1 MAALKRLIDTGGVSL
16 LRGLRNILFDMI
28 NNGGMP
34 SMVDK
39 SSFKVGVNLADT
51 PGAVV
56 FRNDVLKLIQY
67 TPATKEVQFRFL
79 VIPGQWRS
87 Y

>member
-1 MAALKRLIDTGGVSL
+1 
-16 LRGLRNILFDMI
+16 
-28 NNGGMP
+28 
-34 SMVDK
+34 MVDK